1 MFKDYIFTKIY
12 IMTKYDNLETSKEEQ
27 INIENP
33 TEHNETLDKKD
44 ISENEESKKKN
55 NKKEPLHKKKGFW
68 STTITL
74 TISIA
79 IGAGAGVLLHNTHN
93 QTSTSMG
100 SGTEGYIPTT
110 AEVNKMVA
118 NNTDFV
124 KEYQDKAYELLNYSF
139 IKQASYS
146 YSLTIGKAQVVSSGV
161 TQNIKSATYATP
173 QAIYNQN
180 VSASSI
186 VATANRFYDN
196 MNGNVDCYLQSKPE
210 DWKKGEEPTTYS
222 YDDYM
227 QKYGKLLKGSYY
239 CTSVTSAAELTEAT
253 PVSDRY
259 LTDNA
264 SEYDASSE
272 KSKHHVNGV
281 VIYMI
286 GPSSVKSSTIEKN
299 TDGYNITLDLYT
311 DEDRKTISNISTGNS
326 YYSVQMRTTGG
337 LSSRP
342 PFKKS
347 HLEFQLDIDFNLV
360 SSYFYDEYTAQ
371 IGGLINSAATS
382 DMWQY
387 YFHSDSS
394 TFQDVQVN
402 IPEPD
407 SEDNF
412 TGYQLFPDE
421 RN

>member
-1 MFKDYIFTKIY
+1 MTRFEINTIADGESLKD
-12 IMTKYDNLETSKEEQ
+12 N
-27 INIENP
+27 
-33 TEHNETLDKKD
+33 TLNDKKD
-44 ISENEESKKKN
+44 IQNQTISEDEESKTTTKP
-55 NKKEPLHKKKGFW
+55 NKKEPLHKRKGFW

-74 TISIA
+74 TISVA
-79 IGAGAGVLLHNTHN
+79 IGSGAGVLLHNSRN

-110 AEVNKMVA
+110 AEINKMAA

-139 IKQASYS
+139 IKQASYP

-161 TQNIKSATYATP
+161 TQNIKSTTYATP
-173 QAIYNQN
+173 ETIYNQN
-180 VSASSI
+180 VSASAI
-186 VATANRFYDN
+186 VSTANRFYDHLD
-196 MNGNVDCYLQSKPE
+196 GNVECYLQSKPE
-210 DWKKGEEPTTYS
+210 DWMKGEAAITYS
-222 YDDYM
+222 YNEYM

-239 CTSVTSAAELTEAT
+239 CTSVTNSAELTEAT

-259 LTDNA
+259 LTDT
-264 SEYDASSE
+264 SEEYDASND

-286 GPSSVKSSTIEKN
+286 GPSSVKTSSIIKN
-299 TDGYNITLDLYT
+299 DVGYKIDLELYT

-347 HLEFQLDIDFNLV
+347 KLEFQLDDDFNLV

-371 IGGLINSAATS
+371 VGGLINSAAVS
-382 DMWQY
+382 DMTQY
-387 YFHSDSS
+387 YFHSDSD
-394 TFQDVQVN
+394 TFQNVKVS
-402 IPEPD
+402 IPKPNA
-407 SEDNF
+407 EDNF
-412 TGYQLFPDE
+412 AGYQLFP
-421 RN
+421 N